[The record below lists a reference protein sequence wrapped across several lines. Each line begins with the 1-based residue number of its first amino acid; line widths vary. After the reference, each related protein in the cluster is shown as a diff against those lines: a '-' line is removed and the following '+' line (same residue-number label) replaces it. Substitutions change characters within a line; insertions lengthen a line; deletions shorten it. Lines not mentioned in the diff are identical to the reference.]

1 MKDFIKTVI
10 CFAIVIGGG
19 MFVKESRETMPKT
32 GPSFGNV
39 AYQEDVNVFRRTVY
53 GSALSMTTWDVE
65 DYFLF
70 KIARLRG
77 SKETWLATTILS
89 NGKWHK

>member
-1 MKDFIKTVI
+1 MKSLKNII
-10 CFAIVIGGG
+10 CVVLLVFGGFAVRDG
-19 MFVKESRETMPKT
+19 RETMPKSAPT
-32 GPSFGNV
+32 FNNV
-39 AYQEDVNVFRRTVY
+39 AYQENVSAFQRTY
-53 GSALSMTTWDVE
+53 FGSALMMSAWDVE
-65 DYFLF
+65 DYYLF